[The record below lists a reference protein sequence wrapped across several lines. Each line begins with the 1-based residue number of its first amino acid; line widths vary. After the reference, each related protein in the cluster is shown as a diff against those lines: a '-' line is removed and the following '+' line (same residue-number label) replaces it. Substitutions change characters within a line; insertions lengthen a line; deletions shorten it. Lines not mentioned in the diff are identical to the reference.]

1 MGFVTDG
8 YSLFTD
14 GCGSGL
20 CGLGSGIGSGVGGG
34 VGGRG
39 IVFGGLYLI
48 CRSDVEQ
55 RRITPR
61 IAYM

>member
-20 CGLGSGIGSGVGGG
+20 CGIGSGI
-34 VGGRG
+34 GGRG